1 MSDPQ
6 TLAAMKPSM
15 MNIPPN
21 VWNTGGTPIAPMPSN
36 QAASGTPSVPRQSQA
51 TTMNPGASPG
61 FAVQPDGSMWPV
73 QAPPPPSMAF
83 PTQPEMTTQYPAP
96 FPPNVPPEMKQQGMA
111 GAGQGPPVNNP
122 QAPLQADLPPAP
134 VSVSYPGHQPP
145 MNFPAYQDMST
156 MSPLNVVPYPMFSG
170 DATPQQQSNF
180 TTGQRPPMGHPGAR
194 GQGHRTSR
202 P

>member
-36 QAASGTPSVPRQSQA
+36 QAAPGTPSVPRQSQA
-51 TTMNPGASPG
+51 TTMNPGAAPG
-61 FAVQPDGSMWPV
+61 FAMQPDGSMWPV
-73 QAPPPPSMAF
+73 QAPPMAF

-111 GAGQGPPVNNP
+111 GA
-122 QAPLQADLPPAP
+122 
-134 VSVSYPGHQPP
+134 VSYPGHQPP

-170 DATPQQQSNF
+170 DATPQQQQPNF

-194 GQGHRTSR
+194 GQGHQTSR